1 MPDAPPAVRG
11 VPPPGVRNPGPDVH
25 DPVYGRRF
33 WIGVVVGG
41 GIMLHGLAGLL
52 RQASVTRPGAWAVWL
67 LAILAAHDL
76 VLAPAVLLVGG
87 LLSVALGG
95 VAGQRLWPPLR
106 AGLVIAGA
114 VLLVTMPALVGGGR
128 STDPTNPTLLPNH
141 YPRSLALVIGL
152 ILAVAGT
159 GAGIAVRRRRRGAR
173 TRPRSSAAAGG
184 DRRR

>member
-11 VPPPGVRNPGPDVH
+11 VSPPGVRNPRPDVH

-76 VLAPAVLLVGG
+76 VLVPAVLLFGG
-87 LLSVALGG
+87 LLGVALGG

-106 AGLVIAGA
+106 AGLVIAGI

-141 YPRSLALVIGL
+141 YPLSLALVIGL

-159 GAGIAVRRRRRGAR
+159 GAGIAVRRWRRGAR